1 MKILDFLNTVENWE
15 SVITKDPYKITVKRD
30 GQYILLLYNQ
40 LSSDM
45 SLQEVQES
53 RGSIFKYE
61 KGEWV
66 YVCRSFDKFFN
77 YGETCAAR
85 IDWKSACVTEK
96 IDGSLMKLWYDDY
109 KWNLSTNGIIDAFK
123 AKIGDDLSF
132 GLLFEK
138 AVGARIE
145 EFAKDLDKDF
155 TYLFE
160 LTSPFTQ
167 VIISYELKVW
177 YLGCRNTKTGIEIF
191 DQLYIPNT
199 YLPKIFKL
207 SNFNDVLKVV
217 TAMSKDEEGVVVKD
231 KFNNRIK
238 VKSPEYLIAARLV
251 NNNIITARRVLEM
264 IRSDSLDD
272 FLSYCPHHKDY
283 VNSILKL
290 YMDYAKYLEE
300 EWFKFK
306 PLLDIN
312 VGDKEFAEH
321 IKKSKAKSYLFAK
334 KRYSDLTPTLYLN
347 SITMSALMR
356 ELKIKK

>member
-15 SVITKDPYKITVKRD
+15 SIITKDPYKITVKRD

-61 KGEWV
+61 KGEWI
-66 YVCRSFDKFFN
+66 YVCRPFDKFFN
-77 YGETCAAR
+77 YGEAHAAR

-96 IDGSLMKLWYDDY
+96 VDGSLMKLWYDDY
-109 KWNLSTNGIIDAFK
+109 KWNLSTNGMIDAFK
-123 AKIGDDLSF
+123 AKVGDDLSF

-145 EFAKDLDKDF
+145 DFAKDLDKDY

-238 VKSPEYLIAARLV
+238 VKSPEYLIAARFV

-347 SITMSALMR
+347 SITLPALMR